1 MRSKKNFL
9 ATLALYGMEIS
20 HRLIRVAAAVLLL
33 ASHTLV
39 VSGQSPTGYP
49 TGYPTAQPTSDT
61 REEDAGW
68 GWILLF
74 CCLCICCVVP
84 LLICAITVTW
94 VVLCIYGVGRAHG
107 AEGRRV
113 TPAPVAPVAG
123 GVEMQV
129 VQPQLRAELPI
140 ATVISHTA
148 APGGGGGGD
157 GGGVPNAVVVAPS
170 GAQPQQPSSFDL
182 LAAARSD

>member
-1 MRSKKNFL
+1 
-9 ATLALYGMEIS
+9 
-20 HRLIRVAAAVLLL
+20 
-33 ASHTLV
+33 
-39 VSGQSPTGYP
+39 
-49 TGYPTAQPTSDT
+49 
-61 REEDAGW
+61 
-68 GWILLF
+68 
-74 CCLCICCVVP
+74 
-84 LLICAITVTW
+84 
-94 VVLCIYGVGRAHG
+94 
-107 AEGRRV
+107 
-113 TPAPVAPVAG
+113 
-123 GVEMQV
+123 MQV